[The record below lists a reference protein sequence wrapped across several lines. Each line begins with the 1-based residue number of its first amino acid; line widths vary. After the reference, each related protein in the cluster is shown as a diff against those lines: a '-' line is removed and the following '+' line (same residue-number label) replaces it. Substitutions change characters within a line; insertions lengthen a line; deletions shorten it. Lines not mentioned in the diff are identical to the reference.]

1 MPRGNGG
8 DGDPYICMLAG
19 HGISKPERFYPFC
32 KSTPPPLLDP
42 FLVFSFTAGYLQ
54 VARFEDP
61 EPAENVSYD
70 ALESNFESIVILD
83 RYVLNCSNIND
94 LKAIIKNNSRRERI
108 GGRSSRKKR
117 GDDL

>member
-1 MPRGNGG
+1 M
-8 DGDPYICMLAG
+8 
-19 HGISKPERFYPFC
+19 
-32 KSTPPPLLDP
+32 
-42 FLVFSFTAGYLQ
+42 FL
-54 VARFEDP
+54 RD
-61 EPAENVSYD
+61 D

-94 LKAIIKNNSRRERI
+94 LKAIIKEKKNNSRRERI